1 MKHTKLT
8 NSLLI
13 ITLLVAFGCVKE
25 SSQKILQME
34 GPQLENVTFLAELGS
49 SDSKTALAGNRVC
62 WEAADKVSLFS
73 GVGLGTKTEL
83 TVDYLAEAGRTAIF
97 NGLAEV
103 SSEKY
108 LAVYPAAES
117 CTYDASASTLALVIP
132 AEQNAVAGS
141 FVSGAN
147 VSVALSSDKS
157 LTFRN
162 VGSLVGISLLKQE
175 AAKTAAIVLK
185 AKGTDGQYLKI
196 AGEIVVTIDEQTGA
210 PAVTGGTSESV
221 TLSAQ
226 EGGFAE
232 NVIYYF
238 AVLPGEYDLFEFTCV
253 DEDGAT
259 ITSKTYGENENYT
272 LERSTMLAF
281 EAELP
286 PLPDEFE
293 VTVDFAAGWPFA
305 EPLVAAADQN
315 HTLAKNAG
323 EIYTY
328 DWPYPDYPYLTL
340 GLKFGIQSAQNR
352 TNEQDI
358 DNDSSTPTV
367 SVTTT
372 HSYSYN
378 DGYLSFDSVCNVEDA
393 TPATG
398 GGGTWGVVLLPA
410 IKDRY
415 MTKVTLYHNLEG
427 ATFNFANG
435 TDFYYDAKPAAKL
448 NNAQNPAVFSL
459 PFGSTGNVTAEIN
472 TPYLVRL
479 RQVGCKISKIV
490 INYSKNKPE

>member
-1 MKHTKLT
+1 MKHLNQTFP
-8 NSLLI
+8 
-13 ITLLVAFGCVKE
+13 LLVAAFFVAAGCAKTPV
-25 SSQKILQME
+25 QGNGPE
-34 GPQLENVTFLAELGS
+34 GEPQLENVTFLAELGS

-141 FVSGAN
+141 FASGAN
-147 VSVALSSDKS
+147 VSVAVSSDKT
-157 LTFRN
+157 LNFRN
-162 VGSLVGISLLKQE
+162 IGALVGIWLLKQE
-175 AAKTAAIVLK
+175 VAETAAIVLK
-185 AKGTDGQYLKI
+185 AKGTDGQYCKI
-196 AGEIVVTIDEQTGA
+196 AGEVAVTIDGQTGA

-259 ITSKTYGENENYT
+259 ITSKAYGENENYT

-281 EAELP
+281 EAKMPE
-286 PLPDEFE
+286 LPDEFE
-293 VTVDFAAGWPFA
+293 LTMDFASGWPFV
-305 EPLVAAADQN
+305 EPLVAAADQV
-315 HTLAKNAG
+315 KAG
-323 EIYTY
+323 EFYTFSS
-328 DWPYPDYPYLTL
+328 PYPGTQNMTL
-340 GLKFGIQSAQNR
+340 DLKVGIQKG
-352 TNEQDI
+352 QDVSGKQ
-358 DNDSSTPTV
+358 DLDGDGTEDTTV
-367 SVTTT
+367 KTT
-372 HSYSYN
+372 HTYSHSE
-378 DGYLSFDSVCNVEDA
+378 GVLSFDAVCDVENA
-393 TPATG
+393 VPKAG
-398 GGGTWGVVLLPA
+398 GGQTWGLMGIPGVSG
-410 IKDRY
+410 RY
-415 MTKVTLYHNLEG
+415 VSKVTVYYNG
-427 ATFNFANG
+427 VKYFNFLDGASFSYNSTG
-435 TDFYYDAKPAAKL
+435 ASQPKD
-448 NNAQNPAVFSL
+448 QQGINPAVFNL
-459 PFGSTGNVTAEIN
+459 PYGSTGQVAAVAGRSYI
-472 TPYLVRL
+472 LRL
-479 RQVGCKISKIV
+479 RGAGCKISKIV